1 MSVGSK
7 QHFMRKNEDALRR
20 EQLIKKAKDKLNVLD
35 SKSAPNTATV
45 PQQLLEY

>member
-20 EQLIKKAKDKLNVLD
+20 EQLIKKAKDKLNVMD
-35 SKSAPNTATV
+35 SKSAPNTTKV
-45 PQQLLEY
+45 SQQLLEY